1 MRLCFLSLF
10 TALISQVAFS
20 QSTVKIDSLAS
31 KVLKTFDVPG
41 VAIAVVQDG
50 NVLLETGFGVKTA
63 GTQDKVDENTL
74 FGIASN
80 TKAFTASALA
90 ILVDEGRLN
99 WDDPVIKYLPD
110 FQLYDP
116 WVTREITVRDLLCHR
131 SGLGL
136 GAGDLMVF
144 PTATFTSKEI
154 IRNMRSI
161 KPASSFRSTYAY
173 NNLMFL
179 VAGSLIPAITD
190 TSWADF
196 IQARF
201 FKPLGMTNSYPTF
214 SSIKGK
220 PNQSSYHVSV
230 DGNLQ
235 VTPGESMDNCAPAG
249 GINSSV
255 HDLTKW
261 MIMQLDSGKVRNS
274 VSGKPRL
281 ISKKQYRQLWSTQI
295 PFSPGPPPP
304 GMEPLKTQYAG
315 YALGWNVRQ
324 YRGYQMVSHT
334 GGLTG
339 MVTRLTL
346 IPEKKLGIVV
356 LTNQES
362 GEAFNSLTFSLL
374 DYYLGFEPTNWTDK
388 FKAMKDSSVA
398 KNDRYLAKLEAERNK
413 KTKPSLSLEKY
424 AGTYADSWM
433 GAMQIKKEGEN
444 LILNFER
451 SPALTGK
458 LVHWQYDTFIVRWDH
473 RYLRADA
480 FITFSLNP
488 NGSVDQIK
496 MAPIS
501 PDTDFSFDFQD
512 LELKRQ

>member
-1 MRLCFLSLF
+1 MKLLLSSLF
-10 TALISQVAFS
+10 ILLFPLASVA
-20 QSTVKIDSLAS
+20 QSELNIDSLAS
-31 KVLKTFDVPG
+31 SVLKTFDVPG

-50 NVLLETGFGVKTA
+50 KVLLESGFGVKTS
-63 GTQDKVDENTL
+63 GKQDRVDENTL

-80 TKAFTASALA
+80 SKAFTASALA
-90 ILVDEGRLN
+90 ILVDEGRLS

-144 PTATFTSKEI
+144 PTALFTPEEI
-154 IRNMRSI
+154 IRNMKTI

-190 TSWADF
+190 TSWTDF
-196 IQARF
+196 IKERF
-201 FKPLGMTNSYPTF
+201 FKPLGMANSYPTF
-214 SSIKGK
+214 SAIKGK
-220 PNQSSYHVSV
+220 PNQSSYHVWV
-230 DGNLQ
+230 DGKLQ

-261 MIMQLDSGKVRNS
+261 MIMQLDSGLVRNS
-274 VSGKPRL
+274 ASGKSRL
-281 ISKKQYRQLWSTQI
+281 ISKKQYRQLWSTQF

-304 GMEPLKTQYAG
+304 GMESLKTQYAG

-362 GEAFNSLTFSLL
+362 SEAFNSLTFSLL
-374 DYYLGFEPTNWTDK
+374 DHYMGMEPANWTEK
-388 FKAMKDSSVA
+388 FKAMKDSSQA
-398 KNDRYLAKLEAERNK
+398 KNNRFLAKLETDRNK
-413 KTKPSLSLEKY
+413 KSKPSLSAEGYTGIYK
-424 AGTYADSWM
+424 DSWM
-433 GAMQIKKEGEN
+433 GDMVIKLNGEN
-444 LILNFER
+444 LTLQFEK
-451 SPALTGK
+451 SPTLTGK
-458 LVHWQYDTFIVRWDH
+458 LIHWQYDTFIVKWDH

-480 FITFSLNP
+480 FVTFSLNP
-488 NGSVDQIK
+488 DGSVDQVK
-496 MAPIS
+496 MSPVS

-512 LELKRQ
+512 LELRRQ